1 MDREYIVTLHSKDD
15 LEQFYNEMKLTNF
28 PLVLKRPLSRNTH
41 YMMTEEQAE
50 RLRQDPRVW
59 GVERADLFQAKPQA
73 INQDS
78 YSISGDFWKDAPGSS
93 TLNANLRQWGQLHCA
108 GNQTQRRKGNWGD
121 GSNPATET
129 VNDTVN
135 VFSDGKH
142 VDVVIVDDPVS
153 YDCEEW
159 YSPTTNQTRFVQYQ
173 WFNELNTA
181 VGSIDDDGQPL
192 PSGTITYDTAAN
204 NPRYHGI
211 HVTGTACGRHYG
223 WAREANI
230 YNIATTA
237 TWTSGQS
244 IGGLLIFDYLR
255 AFHLNKQVNPA
266 TGVKNPTITNHSYGG
281 IFTPLGIWEHEGLV
295 EWDILESVTWRG
307 TTYSASNPNP
317 SGWTRDGVR
326 KDFPLP
332 AFGELYIPAWSSAI
346 AADVQDAIDDG
357 VVIIGAAG
365 NDNMMMAAEGDQDW
379 DNYFTLRDNQQT
391 NNTFDYWMC
400 RGAWPN
406 SPDSGAI
413 NVGALSD
420 FANFRRSTYTQYGPG
435 VDVFSPGDKI
445 LSSFNAD
452 GFTDDKYSTG
462 NYFYPING
470 TSMAS
475 PQVCG
480 IVACAASGK
489 DRFTQE
495 DARRYLQK
503 TSLSGDMT
511 FDANDST
518 ILGAFD
524 IFSNV
529 LSSNGTGVFHIQNSK
544 TNGGHTMSNGSPLVN
559 NTNQPTL
566 YMEVGDL
573 IDIYGQDN
581 NGLGYDELQTLTLQA
596 VIFRDGP
603 TYSVKSTSTNL
614 YTVLDPGGT
623 YIGSLQQQ
631 PPDDITASV
640 DRAGVFSGSNQT
652 YTVQVGD
659 KFRILD
665 NTQLNFSIAF
675 KTSLGGNTVTSGTV
689 TSGTDGNGDNWWQW
703 DTAGVAPGTY
713 YYQSG
718 TSSAAGAIVVQA
730 AGTYVDTATY
740 NMCVKSA
747 LGPGT
752 TNELPFDDTSNNQ
765 IYRSA
770 ATSDINSSPF
780 VKIRRFVPDTPGTYY
795 IQSDV
800 HPNAYMTL
808 IVSQPTVAGTFA
820 DRSCRKESP
829 NLYLIAEN
837 PRQQTGNI
845 SEQIG
850 YRSTEGIEYGAS
862 PNTGVSYQT
871 FPRQAVFHRPAP
883 ALTSA
888 PFPTRTFEFTVLNS
902 GASDYRMTGVD
913 AENGIFPT
921 QSDPTINAYVG
932 DTLVFN
938 VNASGHPFLIKTS
951 ATTGTGNQVSTG
963 TITNN
968 GTQSGTV
975 TWDTTGVTP
984 GTYYYICQF
993 HGGMVG
999 QIVISQP
1006 PAQPTYATVMG
1017 NWLNS
1022 SIISSVGYDRNGQ
1035 FQNTLGMIFNFNV
1048 GDIIKF
1054 QLNNM
1059 SGHPIWIKT
1068 SSTIGTGDAVTTGTI
1083 TNNGSDVGPIIWD
1096 TTGVTPGTY
1105 HYQCQVHDSM
1115 DGRIIIS

>member
-1 MDREYIVTLHSKDD
+1 MDREYIVTLHKKED

-59 GVERADLFQAKPQA
+59 GVEKADLFQAKPQVV
-73 INQDS
+73 NQDS

-93 TLNANLRQWGQLHCA
+93 TLNGNLRQWGHLHCA

-121 GSNPATET
+121 GSNPAVET

-173 WFNELNTA
+173 WFNELNSI

-192 PSGTITYDTAAN
+192 PTGTITYDTAASN
-204 NPRYHGI
+204 LNYHGI

-255 AFHLNKQVNPA
+255 AFHLNKQVNPD

-281 IFTPLGIWEHEGLV
+281 IFAPLGIWEHVGPFG
-295 EWDILESVTWRG
+295 WDILESVTWRG

-326 KDFPLP
+326 KDFSLP
-332 AFGELYIPAWSSAI
+332 AFGEQVFPAWSSAI

-365 NDNMMMAAEGDQDW
+365 NDNMLMAAEGDQDW
-379 DNYFTLRDNQQT
+379 NNSFTLRDNQLT
-391 NNTFDYWMC
+391 NNSSSYYIC
-400 RGAWPN
+400 RGGWPN

-413 NVGALSD
+413 NVGSLSD
-420 FANFRRSTYTQYGPG
+420 FANFRRSTFTQYGPG
-435 VDVFSPGDKI
+435 VDIFSPGDEI
-445 LSSFNAD
+445 LSAFNSG
-452 GFTDDKYSTG
+452 GFTDDKYGAG
-462 NYFYPING
+462 NYFYPISG

-518 ILGAFD
+518 ILGSYQ

-529 LSSNGTGVFHIQNSK
+529 LSSNSTGIFHLQNIN
-544 TNGGHTMSNGSPLVN
+544 TNGGHKMSNGNPLVN

-566 YMEVGDL
+566 YMEVGDS

-581 NGLGYDELQTLTLQA
+581 NGLGINELQTLTLQA
-596 VIFRDGP
+596 TILKDGP
-603 TYSVKSTSTNL
+603 TYSVKTTSTNL
-614 YTVLDPGGT
+614 YTILDPVGSFVGT
-623 YIGSLQQQ
+623 AQQQ
-631 PPDDITASV
+631 PPDDVNAWV
-640 DRAGVFSGSNQT
+640 DRVGVFSGSNQT

-665 NTQLNFSIAF
+665 NTFGSNISIGF
-675 KTSLGGNTVTSGTV
+675 KTSLGGSTVTTGTV

-718 TSSAAGAIVVQA
+718 TSSAAGSIVVQA
-730 AGTYVDTATY
+730 AGTYVDTLTY

-752 TNELPFDDTSNNQ
+752 TNELPFDDPSNNQ
-765 IYRSA
+765 IYRGV
-770 ATSDINSSPF
+770 ATTDKNGANF
-780 VKIRRFVPDTPGTYY
+780 VAIRRFEPDTPGTYY

-820 DRSCRKESP
+820 DRSCRKDSP

-850 YRSTEGIEYGAS
+850 SRKDSGL
-862 PNTGVSYQT
+862 T

-883 ALTSA
+883 T
-888 PFPTRTFEFTVLNS
+888 PPQFPTRTYTLSVRNS
-902 GASDYRMTGVD
+902 GASHYTISGVD
-913 AENGIFPT
+913 AQQGFHPRQN
-921 QSDPTINAYVG
+921 DPTINAYVG
-932 DTLVFN
+932 DTLEFN
-938 VNASGHPFLIKTS
+938 VNASGHPFYIKTS

-963 TITNN
+963 TISGQ
-968 GTQSGTV
+968 GTTSGTV

-999 QIVISQP
+999 QIVISEP
-1006 PAQPTYATVMG
+1006 PAQPTYASVMG
-1017 NWLNS
+1017 NWMDIA
-1022 SIISSVGYDRNGQ
+1022 IISSLGYDRNGQ
-1035 FQNTLGMIFNFNV
+1035 FSNIISQNYNFNV

-1054 QLNNM
+1054 KLNNM

-1068 SSTIGTGDAVTTGTI
+1068 SSTTGTGDAVTTGTI
-1083 TNNGSDVGPIIWD
+1083 TNNGSDTGTITWD
-1096 TTGVTPGTY
+1096 TTGVAPGTY
-1105 HYQCQVHDSM
+1105 YYQCQVHDSM
-1115 DGRIIIS
+1115 DGSITIS